1 MSFVAIHF
9 VMEGYVK
16 KALDCAQKAI
26 EHDQRQEYKDA
37 LMWYTR
43 AIEWLQQSI
52 KYDKNTKTVEMCK
65 QKMEEYLTRAE
76 TIKELPTRAA
86 EAEGAQNESSSID
99 STILAEKPN
108 VKWSD
113 VAGLEHAK
121 RALQE
126 AVIAPMRL
134 PQLFKNVDPWM
145 GILLYGPPGT
155 GKSYLAKALATEADC
170 TFFSVSAS
178 DIVTKWVGD
187 SEKLVKSLF
196 DRAREKKPSIIF
208 IDEIDSMCVSRD
220 SSSNSSGGQRL
231 LTEFLVQMQGVGKD
245 NSGVLVLGAT
255 NLPWLLD
262 PGIIRR
268 LEQKIFIP
276 LPDLKARAAL
286 IKHACGFEAPQ
297 QLAEMTEGFSGA
309 DLSIAIRNAKMQP
322 VRQVMAATHWHVT
335 QDGQYS
341 PAPPGAAGAIQ
352 MDWMSVPPNVLQARQ
367 VDMSDY
373 LQAFGE
379 TKKSVSPALIA
390 RYDEWTREFGKMG

>member
-1 MSFVAIHF
+1 
-9 VMEGYVK
+9 MEGYWK
-16 KALDCAQKAI
+16 KALDSAQKAI
-26 EHDQRQEYKDA
+26 EHDQRQEYSDA
-37 LMWYTR
+37 LTLYTR

-52 KYDKNTKTVEMCK
+52 KYDKNPKTVEMCK
-65 QKMEEYLTRAE
+65 QKMDEYLTRAE
-76 TIKELPTRAA
+76 LIKKLQKP

-99 STILAEKPN
+99 TTILAEKPN
-108 VKWSD
+108 VRWSD

-126 AVIAPMRL
+126 AAIAPMRL
-134 PQLFKNVDPWM
+134 PHLFKQVDPWM

-231 LTEFLVQMQGVGKD
+231 LTEFLIQMQGVGKD
-245 NSGVLVLGAT
+245 NSGVLVVGAT

-268 LEQKIFIP
+268 LEQKIYIP

-286 IKHACGFEAPQ
+286 IRHACGFDAPQ

-309 DLSIAIRNAKMQP
+309 DLSTAIRNAKMQP
-322 VRQVMAATHWHVT
+322 VRQVMEATHWHIT
-335 QDGQYS
+335 QDGQYC
-341 PAPPGAAGAIQ
+341 PARPGAAGAIE
-352 MDWMSVPPNVLQARQ
+352 MDWMSVPPHLLVARQ
-367 VDMSDY
+367 VDMADY

-379 TKKSVSPALIA
+379 TKKSVSGDLIS
-390 RYDEWTREFGKMG
+390 RYERWTEEFGKKG